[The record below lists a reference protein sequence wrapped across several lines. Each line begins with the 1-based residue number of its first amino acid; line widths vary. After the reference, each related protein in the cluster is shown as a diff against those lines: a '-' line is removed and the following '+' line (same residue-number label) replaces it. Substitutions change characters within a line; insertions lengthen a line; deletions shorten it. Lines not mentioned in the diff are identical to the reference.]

1 MKVLYKCAK
10 ISQSLQHNI
19 RPLFALGLL
28 YFYSKVNV
36 FNLSVTKKNLRT
48 NCTFFV
54 KPTCFLL
61 IR

>member
-1 MKVLYKCAK
+1 MKVLFKCAK

-36 FNLSVTKKNLRT
+36 FNLSVTKK
-48 NCTFFV
+48 
-54 KPTCFLL
+54 KPENKLHLL
-61 IR
+61 C